1 MQVISWPVPWILK
14 VRRGVPFVQR
24 PLYALT
30 RRLLRS
36 HQGPSSRRPLAAVLA
51 LCLGS
56 ALSVGAFFT
65 VQSLY
70 RTEAQK
76 SFEGSAVP
84 LTGAV
89 SQSLERY
96 LEVVNAVG
104 AFFAASKNVDR
115 WEFFEFARDTLPR
128 FPGVTALTWVPW
140 VPAGEREAFETR
152 ARDDGLFGFQ
162 FKDTNASG
170 EPVPAPMRQAHFPA
184 FYVEPFE
191 GNVDLLGIDLAGR
204 PADLEILLGARDSG
218 RVAISHPGAG
228 FGPGV
233 AGFVVVLPVY
243 RSGDVPQSIAERQR
257 MLLGFARA
265 SIALPDLI
273 ASAMPGPAAAAGLD
287 VYIYNDNAE
296 SGSRLVTFYP
306 ASGRSGAAS
315 PLAEAEV
322 RDGLFAVTRHAIAG
336 QDWSIVA
343 KPADNTLPG
352 NLQAAAWGVLAF
364 GFLVT
369 LWLAQHLA
377 SSHIRTRL
385 VERAVTRRTKELRE
399 TNAALESEVRERERA
414 ERKLR
419 DAKKRAEIANRAKT
433 DFLAMMSHELRT
445 PLNAVIGF
453 SEVLHG
459 ESLGPLGNDKYRE
472 YVDYIRTSGTELL
485 ARINDI
491 LELTKIDGDDF
502 TLSVESVEIE
512 GIIQAVEPI
521 IREKASAAGLKLT
534 IDLARDLPQLKADP
548 RALKQIVLNLLLN
561 SVKFTR
567 AGGRVAF
574 CAKSDRQGRMTL
586 QVSDNGVG
594 IDSERLSQ
602 VLQPFSQADSSLGR
616 KYEGSGLGLALAHK
630 LVKLHG
636 AELYIDSEVGAGTTV
651 TIIFPKDR
659 TLRRV
664 SASRVA

>member
-1 MQVISWPVPWILK
+1 
-14 VRRGVPFVQR
+14 
-24 PLYALT
+24 
-30 RRLLRS
+30 
-36 HQGPSSRRPLAAVLA
+36 
-51 LCLGS
+51 
-56 ALSVGAFFT
+56 
-65 VQSLY
+65 
-70 RTEAQK
+70 
-76 SFEGSAVP
+76 VP

-162 FKDTNASG
+162 FKNTSASG
-170 EPVPAPMRQAHFPA
+170 KLVPAPARQAHFPA

-191 GNVDLLGIDLAGR
+191 GNVDQLGIDLAGR

-218 RVAISHPGAG
+218 RVAISHPGTD
-228 FGPGV
+228 FGPDV
-233 AGFVVVLPVY
+233 PGFVVVLPVY
-243 RSGDVPQSIAERQR
+243 RSGDVPQSLAERQR
-257 MLLGFARA
+257 NLLGFARA

-287 VYIYNDNAE
+287 VYIYDENAE
-296 SGSRLVTFYP
+296 PGTRLLAFYP
-306 ASGRSGAAS
+306 APGRSGAAS

-343 KPADNTLPG
+343 KPADSTLPG
-352 NLQAAAWGVLAF
+352 NLQVAAWGVLAF

-369 LWLAQHLA
+369 LWLVQHLA

-385 VERAVTRRTKELRE
+385 IERAVTRRTAELHE
-399 TNAALESEVRERERA
+399 TNAALESEIRERERA
-414 ERKLR
+414 EHKLR

-502 TLSVESVEIE
+502 ALSVEPVEIE

-521 IREKASAAGLKLT
+521 IREKAGAAGLKLT

-567 AGGRVAF
+567 AGGRVAL
-574 CAKSDRQGRMTL
+574 CGKSDRQGRMTL

-594 IDSERLSQ
+594 IDPERLSQ